1 VSSTNIA
8 ERARR
13 ILGNPRGEWVKI
25 AAEPATV
32 QSLYT
37 NWIMVLAAIGPIALL
52 LSMHPLQVAVAQ
64 YVRSLITT
72 FVLALVVDALAPS
85 FGGTKD
91 FTASLKL
98 TAYSYTAAWLAGVFN
113 LLGTLG
119 DIVILIATLYTL
131 YTFLVGAPLLN
142 RSSPDKAV
150 PFTLVVVL
158 CAVVLFFLAR
168 FAFTG
173 MLAPPMHAGMGVV
186 FRCQDSVAVAL
197 KCATFPDLRTTRAF
211 RHAPTRTD
219 GHAASGAAHA
229 GIARAPSA
237 RADRPRA

>member
-1 VSSTNIA
+1 MSGNGIVD
-8 ERARR
+8 RARR
-13 ILGNPRGEWVKI
+13 ILANPREEWIKI
-25 AAEPATV
+25 AVEPATV

-37 NWIMVLAAIGPIALL
+37 NWIMILAAIGPIALL

-119 DIVILIATLYTL
+119 DIVIVIATLYAL
-131 YTFLVGAPLLN
+131 YTFLVGAPVLN

-150 PFTLVVVL
+150 PFTLIVVL

-173 MLAPPMHAGMGVV
+173 VLAPPMHAGMG
-186 FRCQDSVAVAL
+186 
-197 KCATFPDLRTTRAF
+197 
-211 RHAPTRTD
+211 
-219 GHAASGAAHA
+219 
-229 GIARAPSA
+229 IAIR
-237 RADRPRA
+237 

>member
-1 VSSTNIA
+1 MSSTNIA

-13 ILGNPRGEWVKI
+13 ILANPRDEWVNI

-113 LLGTLG
+113 LLGMLG

-158 CAVVLFFLAR
+158 CAIVLFFLAR

-173 MLAPPMHAGMGVV
+173 VMTAPMHPAVGM
-186 FRCQDSVAVAL
+186 SMY
-197 KCATFPDLRTTRAF
+197 
-211 RHAPTRTD
+211 
-219 GHAASGAAHA
+219 
-229 GIARAPSA
+229 
-237 RADRPRA
+237 

>member
-1 VSSTNIA
+1 MNGTGLVD
-8 ERARR
+8 RVRR
-13 ILGNPRGEWVKI
+13 IVGSPRDEWIKI

-37 NWIMVLAAIGPIALL
+37 NWIMILAAIGPIALL
-52 LSMHPLQVAVAQ
+52 LSMHPLQIAVAQ

-113 LLGTLG
+113 LLGMLG
-119 DIVILIATLYTL
+119 DIVILVATLYTL

-173 MLAPPMHAGMGVV
+173 MLTPPPLHAGMGMAI
-186 FRCQDSVAVAL
+186 R
-197 KCATFPDLRTTRAF
+197 
-211 RHAPTRTD
+211 
-219 GHAASGAAHA
+219 
-229 GIARAPSA
+229 
-237 RADRPRA
+237 

>member
-1 VSSTNIA
+1 MNGTNIV

-13 ILGNPRGEWVKI
+13 ILANPRDEWVKI

-91 FTASLKL
+91 FPASLKL

-173 MLAPPMHAGMGVV
+173 MLAPPMHAGMGMV
-186 FRCQDSVAVAL
+186 FR
-197 KCATFPDLRTTRAF
+197 
-211 RHAPTRTD
+211 
-219 GHAASGAAHA
+219 
-229 GIARAPSA
+229 
-237 RADRPRA
+237 

>member
-1 VSSTNIA
+1 MSSTNVA
-8 ERARR
+8 DRARR
-13 ILGNPRGEWVKI
+13 ILANPRDEWVKI

-98 TAYSYTAAWLAGVFN
+98 TAYSYTAAWLVGVFN

-131 YTFLVGAPLLN
+131 YTFLVGAPVLN

-150 PFTLVVVL
+150 PFTLVVLL

-173 MLAPPMHAGMGVV
+173 MLAPPMHAGMGM
-186 FRCQDSVAVAL
+186 
-197 KCATFPDLRTTRAF
+197 AF
-211 RHAPTRTD
+211 R
-219 GHAASGAAHA
+219 
-229 GIARAPSA
+229 
-237 RADRPRA
+237 